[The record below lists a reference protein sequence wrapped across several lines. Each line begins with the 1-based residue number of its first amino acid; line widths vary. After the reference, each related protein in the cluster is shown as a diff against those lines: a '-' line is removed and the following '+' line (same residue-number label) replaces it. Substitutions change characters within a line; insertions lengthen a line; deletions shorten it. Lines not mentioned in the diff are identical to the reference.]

1 MKKEFR
7 TDMEQ
12 ECNHQWEVDNGSG
25 YNTVDMSINE
35 KQAKWDI
42 KVKAGEA
49 KHRRLLGNTDLRM
62 ECRICETAIW
72 VVQYAVCKNNRGNP
86 LLCDDCDEIEGECIC
101 VYCEECDE
109 ASDDCVCKEE
119 EE

>member
-49 KHRRLLGNTDLRM
+49 KHRRLLGNTLSFYFITIITKKRVASVIFTN
-62 ECRICETAIW
+62 CILHYPNCCFT
-72 VVQYAVCKNNRGNP
+72 YPTFHSKVC
-86 LLCDDCDEIEGECIC
+86 I
-101 VYCEECDE
+101 
-109 ASDDCVCKEE
+109 SQ
-119 EE
+119 